1 MTSMNEHDG
10 GGGVRARSRR
20 VLLAAIPL
28 AGMTVALVLLA
39 ATLDA
44 RQVVASVASASPP
57 WIAAG
62 ASLCLLS
69 TLIGSLRLSL
79 FLRAAG
85 MSRPL
90 RRCWSAVMAGL
101 TLNAFLPARGG
112 DLAKGVFLA
121 DAPGERAALLGIVL
135 VERVFDV
142 FVLGARGTLSA
153 IALAQWHAAAL
164 AGALMAA
171 PVGAFAA
178 LRFAHR
184 TPVMRSFFERMG
196 HGARSITARP
206 WCAAGAGGVAA
217 IAWLNNTA
225 ILWCLLRATGTAVEP
240 LRAVGA
246 GALAIFVG
254 LLPVS
259 VSGIGTRDAALAA
272 LLRGVAEPEAVV
284 AAAMLYTVLGYW
296 MLAAIGALT
305 LRAELARALW
315 ARRDRA

>member
-1 MTSMNEHDG
+1 MTTASEHDG
-10 GGGVRARSRR
+10 RGDAGARSRR

-28 AGMTVALVLLA
+28 AGMAGALALLA
-39 ATLDA
+39 ATLDTE
-44 RQVVASVASASPP
+44 RIVSSVASASAP
-57 WIAAG
+57 WVGAG
-62 ASLCLLS
+62 AALCLLS

-79 FLRAAG
+79 FLRSAR
-85 MSRPL
+85 MRRPL

-121 DAPGERAALLGIVL
+121 DAPGERATLLGIVL

-142 FVLGARGTLSA
+142 FMLGALGTLSA
-153 IALAQWHAAAL
+153 VALAQWHVAALAAAL
-164 AGALMAA
+164 MAL
-171 PVGAFAA
+171 PIGAFAA

-184 TPVMRSFFERMG
+184 MPVMRSSFDRLG

-206 WCAAGAGGVAA
+206 WFAAGAAGVST
-217 IAWLNNTA
+217 IAWLNNTM
-225 ILWCLLRATGTAVEP
+225 ILWCLLRATGAAVEP

-272 LLRGVAEPEAVV
+272 LLRGTAEPEAVV

-305 LRAELARALW
+305 LRAELARALR
-315 ARRDRA
+315 ARRETL

>member
-1 MTSMNEHDG
+1 MTSANEHEG
-10 GGGVRARSRR
+10 GGPADGRSRR

-28 AGMTVALVLLA
+28 AGMAGALVLLA
-39 ATLDA
+39 ATLDV
-44 RQVVASVASASPP
+44 RQVVSSVASASAP
-57 WIAAG
+57 WVAAG
-62 ASLCLLS
+62 AALCLLS

-85 MSRPL
+85 MRRPL

-121 DAPGERAALLGIVL
+121 DAPGERATLLGIVL

-142 FVLGARGTLSA
+142 FMLGALGTLSA
-153 IALAQWHAAAL
+153 VALTEWSMAAL
-164 AGALMAA
+164 GAALMSA
-171 PVGAFAA
+171 PIGAFAA

-184 TPVMRSFFERMG
+184 TPVMRPFFERMG

-206 WCAAGAGGVAA
+206 WCAVGAGGVAA
-217 IAWLNNTA
+217 LAWLNNTM
-225 ILWCLLRATGTAVEP
+225 ILWCLLRATGASVEP

-246 GALAIFVG
+246 GALAIFIG

-272 LLRGVAEPEAVV
+272 LLRGAAEPEAVV

-305 LRAELARALW
+305 LRAELARAMR
-315 ARRDRA
+315 ARRGRD

>member
-1 MTSMNEHDG
+1 MTTASEHEGRADAG
-10 GGGVRARSRR
+10 ARSRR

-28 AGMTVALVLLA
+28 AGMAGALVLLA
-39 ATLDA
+39 ATLDT
-44 RQVVASVASASPP
+44 RRIVSSLASASAP
-57 WIAAG
+57 WVAA
-62 ASLCLLS
+62 AATLCLLS

-79 FLRAAG
+79 FLGSAG
-85 MSRPL
+85 VRRPL
-90 RRCWSAVMAGL
+90 RRCWSAFMAGL

-121 DAPGERAALLGIVL
+121 DAPGERATLLGVVL

-142 FVLGARGTLSA
+142 FMLGVLGTVSA
-153 IALAQWHAAAL
+153 VALAQWHVAAL
-164 AGALMAA
+164 GAALIAA
-171 PVGAFAA
+171 PIGAFAA

-184 TPVMRSFFERMG
+184 TPVMRPFFDRMG

-206 WCAAGAGGVAA
+206 WCAAAAAGVST
-217 IAWLNNTA
+217 IAWLNNTM
-225 ILWCLLRATGTAVEP
+225 ILWCLLRATGTSIEP

-246 GALAIFVG
+246 GALSIFVG

-272 LLRGVAEPEAVV
+272 LLRGAAEPEAVV

-305 LRAELARALW
+305 LRAELARALS
-315 ARRDRA
+315 ARRERT